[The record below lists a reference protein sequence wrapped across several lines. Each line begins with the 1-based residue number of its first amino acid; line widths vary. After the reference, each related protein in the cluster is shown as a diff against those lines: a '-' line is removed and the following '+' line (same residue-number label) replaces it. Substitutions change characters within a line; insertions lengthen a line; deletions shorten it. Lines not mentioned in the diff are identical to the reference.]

1 MPRRNRNNTIHLN
14 EVDLDNNEYTP
25 TYIRISAPMP
35 VDEFLKNNYY
45 DMKKKLGEKIECPI
59 CMEEICCKNCFT
71 LLKCG
76 HHLHL
81 HELMKCSCCPVC
93 RQ

>member
-1 MPRRNRNNTIHLN
+1 MPRNRNRNTPISLV
-14 EVDLDNNEYTP
+14 EDLEQDFTP
-25 TYIRISAPMP
+25 TYVRISAPTP
-35 VDEFLKNNYY
+35 VDDFLKNNYF
-45 DMKKKLGEKIECPI
+45 DMMKELNRKIECPI

-81 HELMKCSCCPVC
+81 HELMKCSSCPVC